1 MTIMREAYDY
11 ALVLQRSVWDFAVE
25 IAVLRRRGLSNSA
38 LRCLVCQGLIEHR
51 AEVDTPDEEIRRFVR
66 AGILTFSRRTCF
78 VLTQIGME
86 FTSATHIR
94 PSPDL
99 LPLTLSASAGVP
111 LVPEWDKERQ
121 ELRVDGLVVKQ
132 FKVRAPNQ
140 ETILAAFQEE
150 DWPPR
155 IDDPL
160 PPRVPLEQDS
170 KRRLHDTIINLNRH
184 HKNQLIRFT
193 GDGTGEG
200 VRWELLSRAAG
211 SFGPG
216 KSTRTQ

>member
-1 MTIMREAYDY
+1 MIMREAYDY
-11 ALVLQRSVWDFAVE
+11 ALALKRSVWDFAVE
-25 IAVLRRRGLSNSA
+25 IAVLRRRGLTHSA

-51 AEVDTPDEEIRRFVR
+51 AELDTPDEEIRRFVR

-111 LVPEWDKERQ
+111 LIPEWDKERQ

-160 PPRVPLEQDS
+160 PPQAEQDS

-184 HKNQLIRFT
+184 HRNHMIRFL
-193 GDGTGEG
+193 GDGSGKG
-200 VRWELLSRAAG
+200 VKWKFTRAHRG
-211 SFGPG
+211 YMHP
-216 KSTRTQ
+216 